1 MVQMSASRQMV
12 CSHIIICDSRKNQS
26 IAQKTKFEKSMKIN
40 RLNPSGAVSY
50 NERDEKTI

>member
-1 MVQMSASRQMV
+1 MSASRQMV

-40 RLNPSGAVSY
+40 RENPSGAVSY